1 VVEGEDDYQNNN
13 HPDERTKDC
22 FHEVLHLD
30 NCIILGFCQSI
41 FGSLDRRLPISV
53 IYWSMKLNPTSNHI
67 ILKPLDAEKTTA
79 SGIIIPD
86 TVSKDKPEQAEV
98 LAVGPGKVL
107 EGGSRQPV
115 EIKVGQK
122 VLFKKY
128 SPDEFEID
136 NQKYLVISEE
146 DVIAIIE

>member
-1 VVEGEDDYQNNN
+1 
-13 HPDERTKDC
+13 
-22 FHEVLHLD
+22 
-30 NCIILGFCQSI
+30 
-41 FGSLDRRLPISV
+41 
-53 IYWSMKLNPTSNHI
+53 MKINPTSNHLV
-67 ILKPLDAEKTTA
+67 LKPLDEEKTTA

-98 LAVGPGKVL
+98 LAVGPGKIL
-107 EGGSRQPV
+107 ENGQRQPV
-115 EIKVGQK
+115 EITVGQK

-146 DVIAIIE
+146 DVIAVIE